1 MNSMETPVTELEHEL
16 RLHYLDSAVER
27 ASLTILRQVGVTFPR
42 NALQL
47 ESNGVETTVDLLTD
61 QELHAEHTNRT
72 GAITYVL
79 KSGRVFLDVRDS
91 GDSWIR
97 ILLNAGTPVT
107 LAAGVLHRFVPDA
120 TYAPHHAVT
129 ATESV
134 AEGDRCLVARFD
146 KPSDAIQTMQYHKYR
161 ELICELCRQFYQA
174 GWVTGTG
181 GSISIR
187 FGNRIYM
194 TPSGVQKERIQPD
207 ELYLLDIDGAILN
220 APKQKPGQKYP
231 KLSDCSPLFLHS
243 YRIRNAGAVIHSHGM
258 TCNIITALCDGKSE
272 FRITHQEMIKG
283 LAGHGYHDDL
293 VIPIIENT
301 AKESDLA
308 DSLAVAIRKYPQASA
323 VLVRRHG
330 IYVWGDSWEAAKRH
344 SECLHYLFEAAIDMH
359 KLNIDF
365 TVAPKRS
372 VAEESSQRNKR
383 ARTDASET
391 TETAAESIAEQHKF
405 VLLDIEGTT
414 TPITFV
420 HDVLFPYAKENVSS
434 FLEDTWSA
442 ASTQA
447 VVTALREQARL
458 DGKLN
463 EHFHWS
469 ILPADADQDKIIESV
484 FHNVMHNMR
493 SDRKLGPLKQ
503 LQGYIWDRG
512 YQSGDLKALVYDDV
526 TGFMQRMEEKDV
538 RVGIYSSGSRQAQK
552 LLFQYS
558 DQGDLRKYLTVY
570 FDTKVGHK
578 RETQSYEEILLSL
591 NVDSGKDVLFV
602 TDIIEE
608 AEAASRAGLDVVLSV
623 RPGNKPLPA
632 THPFHTIQS
641 FEEL

>member
-1 MNSMETPVTELEHEL
+1 MSELEHVV
-16 RLHYLDSAVER
+16 RLHYLDSPVER
-27 ASLTILRQVGVTFPR
+27 ASLTILNEVGVTITREANTPDHASAAAIDV
-42 NALQL
+42 NA
-47 ESNGVETTVDLLTD
+47 EA
-61 QELHAEHTNRT
+61 ELKVEHTNQSA
-72 GAITYVL
+72 AIVYKVIN
-79 KSGRVFLDVRDS
+79 GRVFLDVRDA

-97 ILLNAGTPVT
+97 ILLSEGIEVTIAGH
-107 LAAGVLHRFVPDA
+107 VLRRFTADA
-120 TYAPHHAVT
+120 TYASSQV
-129 ATESV
+129 SV
-134 AEGDRCLVARFD
+134 IERPVETRALLPRFA
-146 KPSDAIQTMQYHKYR
+146 KTSDAIEIVKYHNYR
-161 ELICELCRQFYQA
+161 ELICQLCRQFYEA

-220 APKQKPGQKYP
+220 APQQKPGQKYP

-258 TCNIITALCDGKSE
+258 TCNIITALCDGKKE

-308 DSLAVAIRKYPQASA
+308 DSLAVAIKNYPQASA

-365 TVAPKRS
+365 TLAPKR
-372 VAEESSQRNKR
+372 AAADETSQQRKR
-383 ARTDASET
+383 ARTEASK
-391 TETAAESIAEQHKF
+391 SIAEQHKY

-420 HDVLFPYAKENVSS
+420 HDVLFPYAKNNVES
-434 FLEDTWSA
+434 FLKETWSA
-442 ASTQA
+442 AATRA
-447 VVTALREQARL
+447 NVAALREQAAQDVT
-458 DGKLN
+458 DGLLAP
-463 EHFHWS
+463 S
-469 ILPADADQDKIIESV
+469 ILPDGAPGDQESV
-484 FHNVMHNMR
+484 VR
-493 SDRKLGPLKQ
+493 SIVEYVHWNIKADRKIGPLKQ
-503 LQGYIWDRG
+503 LQGFIWDLG
-512 YQSGDLKALVYDDV
+512 YKSGVLKALVYDDV
-526 TGFMQRMEEKDV
+526 PDFLRRMEEKRV

-552 LLFQYS
+552 SLFQYS
-558 DQGDLRKYLTVY
+558 DKGDLREFLSVY

-578 RETQSYEEILLSL
+578 RETRSYEEMLQSL
-591 NVDSGKDVLFV
+591 GVDSGKDVLFV

-608 AEAASRAGLDVVLSV
+608 AEAAARAGVDAVLSI
-623 RPGNKPLPA
+623 RPGNAPLPA
-632 THPFHTIQS
+632 SHPFRTIRS
-641 FEEL
+641 FAEL

>member
-1 MNSMETPVTELEHEL
+1 MTQEPAITQLEHEL

-27 ASLTILRQVGVTFPR
+27 ASLAILNAVGVTVAR
-42 NALQL
+42 VGVTDE
-47 ESNGVETTVDLLTD
+47 ESAFAVDVTAD
-61 QELHAEHTNRT
+61 AELRAEHANAS
-72 GAITYVL
+72 GAIVYKVVR
-79 KSGRVFLDVRDS
+79 GRVFLDVRDE

-97 ILLNAGTPVT
+97 ILLSEGVEVTIAGHVLRHFVADVTFTASLGVIERPVEARA
-107 LAAGVLHRFVPDA
+107 LAPRFA
-120 TYAPHHAVT
+120 KA
-129 ATESV
+129 
-134 AEGDRCLVARFD
+134 
-146 KPSDAIQTMQYHKYR
+146 SDALQVIKYHNYR
-161 ELICELCRQFYQA
+161 ELICQLCRQFYEA

-187 FGNRIYM
+187 YGNRIYM

-207 ELYLLDIDGAILN
+207 ELYLLDIDGMILD
-220 APKQKPGQKYP
+220 APQQKPGQKYP

-258 TCNIITALCDGKSE
+258 TCNLITALCDGKSE

-283 LAGHGYHDDL
+283 LAGHGYHDNL

-308 DSLAVAIRKYPQASA
+308 DSLAVAIKNYPQASA

-359 KLNIDF
+359 KLHIDY
-365 TVAPKRS
+365 TVAPKR
-372 VAEESSQRNKR
+372 AIEDEATQQRKR
-383 ARTDASET
+383 ARADSSDAT
-391 TETAAESIAEQHKF
+391 KSIAEQHKY

-420 HDVLFPYAKENVSS
+420 HDVLFPFAKNNVES
-434 FLEDTWSA
+434 FLKDTWASA
-442 ASTQA
+442 TTQA
-447 VVTALREQARL
+447 NIAALREQAQQDAV
-458 DGKLN
+458 DGVLSP
-463 EHFHWS
+463 S
-469 ILPADADQDKIIESV
+469 ILAEDAGDHEQV
-484 FHNVMHNMR
+484 VR
-493 SDRKLGPLKQ
+493 SIVEYIHWNIKADRKIGALKQ
-503 LQGYIWDRG
+503 LQGHIWDLG
-512 YQSGDLKALVYDDV
+512 YKSGELKAQVYEDV
-526 TGFMQRMEEKDV
+526 PGFLQRMEEKRV

-552 LLFQYS
+552 SLFQYS
-558 DQGDLRKYLTVY
+558 DKGDLRKYLSVY

-578 RETQSYEEILLSL
+578 RETRSYEEMLQSL
-591 NVDSGKDVLFV
+591 GVDSGKDVLFV

-608 AEAASRAGLDVVLSV
+608 AEAATRAGVDAVLSV
-623 RPGNKPLPA
+623 RPGNTPLPA
-632 THPFHTIQS
+632 SHSYRIIRS

>member
-1 MNSMETPVTELEHEL
+1 MHMMRQPPDAELQHAL

-27 ASLTILRQVGVTFPR
+27 ASLAILRAVGVTFARIDVPGD
-42 NALQL
+42 
-47 ESNGVETTVDLLTD
+47 ESATEADVTADAELL
-61 QELHAEHTNRT
+61 AEHSNAS
-72 GAITYVL
+72 GGSITYVVAR
-79 KSGRVFLDVRDS
+79 GRVFLDVRDE

-97 ILLNAGTPVT
+97 VLLAPGVQVT
-107 LAAGVLHRFVPDA
+107 LAAHVLRRFVADA
-120 TYAPHHAVT
+120 TFAGALAVVEHA
-129 ATESV
+129 A
-134 AEGDRCLVARFD
+134 AGRQLQPRFA
-146 KPSDAIQTMQYHKYR
+146 KASDAIEIVKYHQYR

-207 ELYLLDIDGAILN
+207 ELYLLDIDGEILD

-243 YRIRNAGAVIHSHGM
+243 YRLRNAGAVIHSHGM

-308 DSLAVAIRKYPQASA
+308 DSLAVAIKNYPDASA

-359 KLNIDF
+359 KLQIDY
-365 TVAPKRS
+365 TVAPKRAQAGDGD
-372 VAEESSQRNKR
+372 VGLRKR
-383 ARTDASET
+383 ARTEASGSL
-391 TETAAESIAEQHKF
+391 SIAEQHKY

-420 HDVLFPYAKENVSS
+420 HDVLFPFAKINAEA
-434 FLEDTWSA
+434 FLVDTWS
-442 ASTQA
+442 TTKTEG
-447 VVTALREQARL
+447 VVAALREQATQDAA
-458 DGKLN
+458 DGIGAP
-463 EHFHWS
+463 S
-469 ILPADADQDKIIESV
+469 ILADGAKNEVIRSV
-484 FHNVMHNMR
+484 VEYVHWNICA
-493 SDRKLGPLKQ
+493 DRKIGPLKQ
-503 LQGYIWDRG
+503 LQGYIWDVG
-512 YQSGDLKALVYDDV
+512 YKSGELKAQVYDDV
-526 TGFMQRMEEKDV
+526 PGFLQRMEDKRV

-552 LLFQYS
+552 ALFQYS
-558 DQGDLRKYLTVY
+558 DKGDLREYLSVY

-578 RETQSYEEILLSL
+578 RETRSYEEMLQSL
-591 NVDSGKDVLFV
+591 GVDSGKDVLFV

-608 AEAASRAGLDVVLSV
+608 ADAATKAGVDAVLSV
-623 RPGNKPLPA
+623 RPGNMPLPA
-632 THPFHTIQS
+632 SHPYCTIRS
-641 FEEL
+641 FSEL

>member
-1 MNSMETPVTELEHEL
+1 MCMCALLNQEPAVAQLEHAL

-27 ASLTILRQVGVTFPR
+27 ASLAILKAIGVKVARVGVTDE
-42 NALQL
+42 
-47 ESNGVETTVDLLTD
+47 ESASAVDITADAELRVEHSSASGPIVYKV
-61 QELHAEHTNRT
+61 AR
-72 GAITYVL
+72 
-79 KSGRVFLDVRDS
+79 GRVFLDVRDE

-97 ILLNAGTPVT
+97 MLLSEGVEATIASHVLRHFVADVTFNASLGVVEHPVET
-107 LAAGVLHRFVPDA
+107 RALAPRFTKA
-120 TYAPHHAVT
+120 
-129 ATESV
+129 
-134 AEGDRCLVARFD
+134 
-146 KPSDAIQTMQYHKYR
+146 SDALQVVKYHEYR
-161 ELICELCRQFYQA
+161 ELICQLCRQFYEA

-187 FGNRIYM
+187 YGNRIYM

-207 ELYLLDIDGAILN
+207 ELYLLDIDGTILD
-220 APKQKPGQKYP
+220 APQQKPGQKYP

-258 TCNIITALCDGKSE
+258 TCNLITALCDGKSE

-308 DSLAVAIRKYPQASA
+308 DSLAVAIKNYPQASA

-359 KLNIDF
+359 KLQIDY
-365 TVAPKRS
+365 TVAPKR
-372 VAEESSQRNKR
+372 AIEDEATQQRKR
-383 ARTDASET
+383 ARADLSDSTK
-391 TETAAESIAEQHKF
+391 SIGEQHKY

-420 HDVLFPYAKENVSS
+420 HDVLFPFAKNNVES
-434 FLEDTWSA
+434 FLKDTWASA
-442 ASTQA
+442 TTQA
-447 VVTALREQARL
+447 NVTALREQAQQDAT
-458 DGKLN
+458 DGVSSP
-463 EHFHWS
+463 S
-469 ILPADADQDKIIESV
+469 ILTEGAVDHEQV
-484 FHNVMHNMR
+484 VR
-493 SDRKLGPLKQ
+493 SLVEYVHWNIKADRKIGALKQ
-503 LQGYIWDRG
+503 LQGHIWDLG
-512 YQSGDLKALVYDDV
+512 YKSGELKAQVYEDV
-526 TGFMQRMEEKDV
+526 PGFLQRMEEKRI

-552 LLFQYS
+552 SLFQYS
-558 DQGDLRKYLTVY
+558 DKGDLRKYLSVY

-578 RETQSYEEILLSL
+578 RETRSYEEMLQSL
-591 NVDSGKDVLFV
+591 GVDSGKDVLFV

-608 AEAASRAGLDVVLSV
+608 AEAATQAGVDAVLSV
-623 RPGNKPLPA
+623 RPGNTPLPA
-632 THPFHTIQS
+632 SHPYRTIRS
-641 FEEL
+641 FAEL

>member
-1 MNSMETPVTELEHEL
+1 MLNTTQEPAVAQLEHAL

-27 ASLTILRQVGVTFPR
+27 ASLAILKAIGVKVARVGVTDE
-42 NALQL
+42 
-47 ESNGVETTVDLLTD
+47 ESASAVDITADAELRVEHSSASGPIVYKV
-61 QELHAEHTNRT
+61 AR
-72 GAITYVL
+72 
-79 KSGRVFLDVRDS
+79 GRVFLDVRDE

-97 ILLNAGTPVT
+97 MLLSEGVEVTIASHVLRHFVADVTFNASLGVVEHPVET
-107 LAAGVLHRFVPDA
+107 RALAPRFTKA
-120 TYAPHHAVT
+120 
-129 ATESV
+129 
-134 AEGDRCLVARFD
+134 
-146 KPSDAIQTMQYHKYR
+146 SDALQVVKYHEYR
-161 ELICELCRQFYQA
+161 ELICQLCRQFYEA

-187 FGNRIYM
+187 YGNRIYM

-207 ELYLLDIDGAILN
+207 ELYLLDIDGTILD
-220 APKQKPGQKYP
+220 APQQKPGQKYP

-258 TCNIITALCDGKSE
+258 TCNLITALCDGKSE

-308 DSLAVAIRKYPQASA
+308 DSLAVAIKNYPQASA

-359 KLNIDF
+359 KLQIDY
-365 TVAPKRS
+365 TVAPKR
-372 VAEESSQRNKR
+372 AIEDEATQQRKR
-383 ARTDASET
+383 ARADLSDSTKT
-391 TETAAESIAEQHKF
+391 IGEQHKY

-420 HDVLFPYAKENVSS
+420 HDVLFPFAKNNVES
-434 FLEDTWSA
+434 FLKDTWASA
-442 ASTQA
+442 TTQA
-447 VVTALREQARL
+447 NVTALREQAQQDAT
-458 DGKLN
+458 DGVSSP
-463 EHFHWS
+463 S
-469 ILPADADQDKIIESV
+469 ILTEGAVDHEQV
-484 FHNVMHNMR
+484 VR
-493 SDRKLGPLKQ
+493 SLVEYVHWNIKADRKIGALKQ
-503 LQGYIWDRG
+503 LQGHIWDLG
-512 YQSGDLKALVYDDV
+512 YKSGELKAQVYEDV
-526 TGFMQRMEEKDV
+526 PGFLQRMEEKRI

-552 LLFQYS
+552 SLFQYS
-558 DQGDLRKYLTVY
+558 DKGDLRKYLSVY

-578 RETQSYEEILLSL
+578 RETRSYEEMLQSL
-591 NVDSGKDVLFV
+591 GVDSGKDVLFV

-608 AEAASRAGLDVVLSV
+608 AEAATQAGVDAVLSV
-623 RPGNKPLPA
+623 RPGNTPLPA
-632 THPFHTIQS
+632 SHPYRTIRS
-641 FEEL
+641 FAEL